1 MVNKKSRR
9 SRSRISRTR
18 RYRKQRA
25 GAYIYNI
32 SKDPSAKPPGGLGFM
47 RTLYPRHFEEKNAKK
62 EGIKKTFNEGIQI
75 LKHELKDKTD
85 NDLTDEELINKVEN
99 IARTWKDSPVL
110 EKKIPDFFE
119 KNRFAFQE
127 KRYRSSFNNDR
138 YHDRYINLIR
148 YVTDDDSKTSVI
160 LITEL
165 CFGGNERVD

>member
-1 MVNKKSRR
+1 MVNKKGRR

-18 RYRKQRA
+18 RHRKQRA
-25 GAYIYNI
+25 GGYIYNI
-32 SKDPSAKPPGGLGFM
+32 SKDPSVKPPGGLGFM

-75 LKHELKDKTD
+75 LKRELDVET
-85 NDLTDEELINKVEN
+85 NEELINKVEN
-99 IARTWKDSPVL
+99 IARTWKDSPVF

-119 KNRFAFQE
+119 KNSFAFEE
-127 KRYRSSFNNDR
+127 KRYRSSFNSDR
-138 YHDRYINLIR
+138 RYNDRYINLIR
-148 YVTDDDSKTSVI
+148 YVTDGDSKIPVI

>member
-32 SKDPSAKPPGGLGFM
+32 SNDLSVKPPGGLGFM
-47 RTLYPRHFEEKNAKK
+47 RTLYPGHFEKKNAKK
-62 EGIKKTFNEGIQI
+62 EDIKKTFNEGIQI
-75 LKHELKDKTD
+75 LKRELDVETNED
-85 NDLTDEELINKVEN
+85 LINNVET
-99 IARTWKDSPVL
+99 IARNWKASPVY
-110 EKKIPDFFE
+110 KKEIPDFFE
-119 KNRFAFQE
+119 KNSFAFEE
-127 KRYRSSFNNDR
+127 KLYRSTFDKHR
-138 YHDRYINLIR
+138 YKDGYINLIR
-148 YVTDDDSKTSVI
+148 YVTDGHSKIPVI

>member
-62 EGIKKTFNEGIQI
+62 EDIKKTFNEGIEK
-75 LKHELKDKTD
+75 LKEKLDVETD
-85 NDLTDEELINKVEN
+85 TDLINEVEK
-99 IARTWKDSPVL
+99 IARTWKDSPVF
-110 EKKIPDFFE
+110 KKIIPDFFKE
-119 KNRFAFQE
+119 NRFAFEE

-138 YHDRYINLIR
+138 YDDRYINLIR
-148 YVTDDDSKTSVI
+148 YVTDGDSKTSVI